1 MRSLFD
7 LIAIFFIWSFVMRK
21 SLIINKIVPVNYNI
35 DNLPE
40 VKEGLNDDLLTR
52 EYIRRMKERD

>member
-1 MRSLFD
+1 
-7 LIAIFFIWSFVMRK
+7 MRK

-35 DNLPE
+35 DHLPE